1 MAEAVVSV
9 QVMVCSISAR
19 LYEAA
24 VAKLKESGCTNLGEP
39 TVIYTLSREIF
50 SLQLQ
55 GNFQDKYMVTCF
67 C

>member
-1 MAEAVVSV
+1 MAEAMVTV

-19 LYEAA
+19 LYESA
-24 VAKLKESGCTNLGEP
+24 VAKLKGSGYTNLGEP
-39 TVIYTLSREIF
+39 IVVYTLSREIF